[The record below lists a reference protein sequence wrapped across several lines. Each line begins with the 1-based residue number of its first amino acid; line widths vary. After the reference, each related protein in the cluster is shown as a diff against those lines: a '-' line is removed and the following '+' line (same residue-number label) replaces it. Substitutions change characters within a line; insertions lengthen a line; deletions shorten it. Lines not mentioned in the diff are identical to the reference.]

1 MQIYWINRNEIKL
14 ILDDK
19 TEILTPDQLIIKYG
33 ENEKIMSQIRD
44 LLKNPKDDFLCIYD
58 KILTESA
65 YDEKYA
71 TREKI
76 SDGKMR
82 LDAYEIMIRNIMRT
96 KKDKKGI
103 CQTYAMRLQDE
114 LDNLNIENY
123 LLVSQ
128 ENDYY
133 HYANLMIVKNKMLVA
148 DIAQDLIEKEIIKD
162 QDEEIIIRPKKY
174 AIPLNNYLE
183 NNEVTYVQ
191 ERIKDNGKKLS
202 DLYLQPIKS
211 FVINYTLK
219 HDDFNLN

>member
-1 MQIYWINRNEIKL
+1 MQIYWINKDEIKP
-14 ILDDK
+14 IIDDK
-19 TEILTPDQLIIKYG
+19 AEILTPDRLINKYG
-33 ENEKIMSQIRD
+33 ENEKIMSQIKR
-44 LLKNPKDDFLCIYD
+44 LLKNPKDDFLYIYD
-58 KILTESA
+58 KILAEAA

-76 SDGKMR
+76 ADGKMG
-82 LDAYEIMIRNIMRT
+82 LDAYEILIKNIMRT

-123 LLVSQ
+123 LLLSH

-133 HYANLMIVKNKMLVA
+133 HYANLMILNNKMIVA
-148 DIAQDLIEKEIIKD
+148 DIAQDLIDKEVIRD
-162 QDEEIIIRPKKY
+162 QDEDAVVGPKNY
-174 AIPLNNYLE
+174 AIPLNHYLD

-191 ERIKDNGKKLS
+191 ERIKDNGKKLT

-211 FVINYTLK
+211 FVINYTLT
-219 HDDFNLN
+219 HDEFNLN

>member
-1 MQIYWINRNEIKL
+1 MQIYWINKDEIKL
-14 ILDDK
+14 IIDDK
-19 TEILTPDQLIIKYG
+19 AEILTPDRLINKYG
-33 ENEKIMSQIRD
+33 ENEKIMSQIKR
-44 LLKNPKDDFLCIYD
+44 LLKNPKDDFLYIYD
-58 KILTESA
+58 KILAEAA

-76 SDGKMR
+76 ADGKMG
-82 LDAYEIMIRNIMRT
+82 LDAYEILIKNIMRT

-123 LLVSQ
+123 LLLSH

-133 HYANLMIVKNKMLVA
+133 HYANLMILNNKMIVA
-148 DIAQDLIEKEIIKD
+148 DIAQDLIDKEVIRD
-162 QDEEIIIRPKKY
+162 QDEDAVVGPKNY
-174 AIPLNNYLE
+174 AIPLNHYWD

-191 ERIKDNGKKLS
+191 ERIKDNGKKLT

-211 FVINYTLK
+211 FVINYTLT
-219 HDDFNLN
+219 HDEFNLN

>member
-1 MQIYWINRNEIKL
+1 
-14 ILDDK
+14 
-19 TEILTPDQLIIKYG
+19 
-33 ENEKIMSQIRD
+33 MSQIKR
-44 LLKNPKDDFLCIYD
+44 LLKNPKDDFLYIYD
-58 KILTESA
+58 KILAEAA

-76 SDGKMR
+76 ADGKMG
-82 LDAYEIMIRNIMRT
+82 LDAYEILIKNIMRT

-123 LLVSQ
+123 LLLSH

-133 HYANLMIVKNKMLVA
+133 HYANLMILNNKMIVA
-148 DIAQDLIEKEIIKD
+148 DIAQDLIDKEVIRD
-162 QDEEIIIRPKKY
+162 QDEDAVVGPKNY
-174 AIPLNNYLE
+174 AIPLNHYLD

-191 ERIKDNGKKLS
+191 ERIKDNGKKLT

-211 FVINYTLK
+211 FVINYTLT
-219 HDDFNLN
+219 HDEFNLN